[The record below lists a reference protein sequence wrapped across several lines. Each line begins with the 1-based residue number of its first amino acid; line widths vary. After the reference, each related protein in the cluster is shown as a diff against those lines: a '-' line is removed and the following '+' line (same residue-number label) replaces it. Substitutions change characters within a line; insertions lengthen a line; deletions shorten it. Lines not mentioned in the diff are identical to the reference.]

1 MPAIFY
7 ESNHLTVSTNPST
20 TSWSVLTNSSRE
32 PGSPGSPVSVYYS
45 PSEKA
50 AISSIEY
57 SLNQHKGTPV
67 GRGDRG
73 THDAKTDELKSEL
86 KAVESV
92 ARARSTML
100 SYSRTPVPVRDR
112 SLSLDQTVFVKEKK
126 SVEEEA
132 AQYNQ
137 WRRETSETDLYALAK
152 AAEIANEV
160 APITTITSP
169 IRQSYVTMGAYARVY
184 KMAEVEADEDED
196 EVAYY
201 GVDSA
206 SNGYKARHVFQDF
219 KHVMG
224 HIARSR

>member
-32 PGSPGSPVSVYYS
+32 PGSPVSVYYS

-57 SLNQHKGTPV
+57 SLDQHKGTPV

-73 THDAKTDELKSEL
+73 THDAQTDELKSEL